1 MKSLINT
8 YSDEIQYLNE
18 TIIAF
23 SKSGDND
30 FVVAYE
36 EKLKQAEIMLIT
48 ELAKE
53 VELGGDITLIMY
65 RTTFFGI
72 VTPQIAKQ
80 LLNNK

>member
-1 MKSLINT
+1 MKKTIT
-8 YSDEIQYLNE
+8 DYSNEMQYLNE
-18 TIIAF
+18 TIISF

-30 FVVAYE
+30 FVAVYE

-53 VELGGDITLIMY
+53 VELGGDVTLIMY
-65 RTTFFGI
+65 RTTNFVI

>member
-1 MKSLINT
+1 MKNLVNT
-8 YSDEIQYLNE
+8 YANEIEYLND
-18 TIIAF
+18 TITNL
-23 SKSGDND
+23 SHSGDND
-30 FVVAYE
+30 FVAAYE

-53 VELGGDITLIMY
+53 VGENGDITLIMY
-65 RTTFFGI
+65 RTTNFGI

>member
-1 MKSLINT
+1 MKKTIT
-8 YSDEIQYLNE
+8 DYSNEMQYLNE
-18 TIIAF
+18 TIISF

-30 FVVAYE
+30 FVAVYE

-53 VELGGDITLIMY
+53 VELGGDVTLIMY
-65 RTTFFGI
+65 RTTNFGI